1 MILAAHQP
9 AYLPWLGYL
18 DRIARSDAFV
28 FLDTVQFEKNS
39 FTNRNRVK
47 TPQGPAWLT
56 IPVKV
61 KGHTHSTMQE
71 LQIDNAQNWKI
82 KHLKTLKMNYSKAP
96 MFAERWPKLEELYAR
111 PFDLLS
117 DLCFEHLAFWLAEL
131 GVSRRVVRARDLKAR
146 SLKSELILDL
156 CSELG
161 ANEYLSGPFGK
172 DYLDEKAFQ
181 AAGVAVS
188 YHEFKSPEYP
198 QLYGPFVPNLG
209 VVDLWMNAAD
219 PSSILARKVS

>member
-1 MILAAHQP
+1 MIMAAHQP
-9 AYLPWLGYL
+9 AYLPWLGYF

-71 LQIDNAQNWKI
+71 LMIDNTQNWKI

-96 MFAERWPKLEELYAR
+96 LFAARWPKLEELYDR
-111 PFDLLS
+111 PFELLS
-117 DLCFEHLAFWLAEL
+117 DLCFEHLGFWLREL
-131 GVSRRVVRARDLKAR
+131 GVSRRIVRARDLQVR
-146 SLKSELILDL
+146 SAKSDLILEL
-156 CSELG
+156 CGKLG
-161 ANEYLSGPFGK
+161 ADEYLSGPFGK
-172 DYLDEKAFQ
+172 DYLDDAEFQ
-181 AAGVAVS
+181 AAGVKVR
-188 YHEFKSPEYP
+188 YHDYKAPEYP

-209 VVDLWMNAAD
+209 IVDLWMNTDDFSAIVKKTA
-219 PSSILARKVS
+219 